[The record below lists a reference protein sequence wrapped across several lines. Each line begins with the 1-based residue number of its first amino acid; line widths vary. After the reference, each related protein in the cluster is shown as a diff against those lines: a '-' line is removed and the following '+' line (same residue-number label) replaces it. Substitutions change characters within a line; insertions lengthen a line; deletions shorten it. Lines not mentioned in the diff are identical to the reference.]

1 MILSSLKAIC
11 LQDVNNHS
19 SKSILNPREIG
30 NLLFKSKKNVDYL
43 EFLNNSIN
51 PILVERSIQEKV
63 WYYLNDENLPL
74 YTTTSRTSYAYNRRI
89 DEILN
94 D

>member
-1 MILSSLKAIC
+1 MNKKFFQENSKNIGSFVSFLK
-11 LQDVNNHS
+11 N
-19 SKSILNPREIG
+19 
-30 NLLFKSKKNVDYL
+30 KKNVDYL